1 MTIEQLATITR
12 LNKKFI
18 EALEEGRRDK
28 LPGQVYLKPF
38 TKTCAEVL
46 DLDLKDLYKII
57 NGEIGDDEQ
66 NGRRLEFPEE
76 KKKRFD
82 YKLPV
87 VLLIAV
93 TIVGII
99 YVTII
104 TREKIPVDTTP
115 QVIIP
120 AGTTMVRGEIKWSRP
135 WERPAHYRMGP
146 LKQNLIL
153 LTTDSVVVFVMS
165 SGDTLFNGILI
176 ADQRRMFSSEDEFT
190 LSLSRNDCVTAIV
203 NGQKDTLIGSS
214 GGKLENYTIGKREDQ

>member
-38 TKTCAEVL
+38 TKTCAEAL
-46 DLDLKDLYKII
+46 DLDLKELYKII

-66 NGRRLEFPEE
+66 NGRRLEFPED

-165 SGDTLFNGILI
+165 DGDTLFNGILI
-176 ADQRRMFSSEDEFT
+176 DDQRKMFSSEDEFT

-214 GGKLENYTIGKREDQ
+214 GEKLENYTIGKREDQ

>member
-1 MTIEQLATITR
+1 MSIEQLATITR

-18 EALEEGRRDK
+18 EAL
-28 LPGQVYLKPF
+28 
-38 TKTCAEVL
+38 
-46 DLDLKDLYKII
+46 DLDLKELYKII

-66 NGRRLEFPEE
+66 NGRRLEFPED

-82 YKLPV
+82 YKLPI
-87 VLLIAV
+87 VLLIAAV
-93 TIVGII
+93 IVGII

-104 TREKIPVDTTP
+104 TREKIPPDTKP
-115 QVIIP
+115 LVIIP

-153 LTTDSVVVFVMS
+153 LTTDSVEAFVMS
-165 SGDTLFNGILI
+165 GGDTLFNGVLI
-176 ADQRRMFSSEDEFT
+176 DDQRKMFASEDEFT

-214 GGKLENYTIGKREDQ
+214 GGKLENYTIGKREN